1 MGSPY
6 VGEIRQFA
14 GNFAPNGW
22 SFCNGATLSI
32 AQNDVLFNLI
42 GTTYGGDGVNTFNL
56 PNLQGRFPIH
66 QGTQQGGP
74 TYVIGQLGGNE
85 SVTLLTTQL
94 PAHTH
99 GVAAASVGGIDNP
112 AGNFWAAS
120 TAKVYTAAPGNLLMN
135 PNSLPPSGGGGQPHD
150 NMSPFLVMNYI
161 ISLFGIF
168 PSQ

>member
-14 GNFAPNGW
+14 GNFAPAGW

-66 QGTQQGGP
+66 MGTLSGEGIN
-74 TYVIGQLGGNE
+74 YVIGQTGGNE
-85 SVTLLTTQL
+85 SVTLLTSQI
-94 PAHTH
+94 PSHTH
-99 GVAAASVGGIDNP
+99 GVDVASVGGSDSP

-120 TAKVYTAAPGNLLMN
+120 TAKVYTAAPGTVSMAA
-135 PNSLPPSGGGGQPHD
+135 NSLTVYGGSQPHD
-150 NMSPFLVMNYI
+150 NMSPFLTVSYI

-168 PSQ
+168 PSS